1 MILTKKLSDKFAK
14 SLAETGQID
23 KEFEESYSYCID
35 FVLDLVVYN
44 LSLLIIGA
52 ILHNFVT
59 ALVYI
64 ISIVPLK
71 MVAGGAHA
79 NTRGMCSVI
88 SYASFGLTILLSCIL
103 KPSPVF
109 CLVSFFISIPFIILL
124 SPVEHENKR
133 FDDAGKKKLKRLSLI
148 FSLPITVLF
157 LVLFK
162 FSLYKYCFT
171 ISICVIT
178 IFINQLI
185 GLIIFKAKFKEN

>member
-1 MILTKKLSDKFAK
+1 MILTKKISDKFAK
-14 SLAETGQID
+14 SLVETGQID

-35 FVLDLVVYN
+35 FVLDLIIYN

-52 ILHNFVT
+52 IFHNFIT

-79 NTRGMCSVI
+79 NTRGMCSII
-88 SYASFGLTILLSCIL
+88 SYASFGLTILLSCLIN
-103 KPSPVF
+103 PNTVF
-109 CLVSFFISIPFIILL
+109 LIVSFFVSVPLVILL

-133 FDDAGKKKLKRLSLI
+133 FDAAGKKKLKRLSLI
-148 FSLPITVLF
+148 FSLIITVLF
-157 LVLFK
+157 LLLLK

-171 ISICVIT
+171 ISICVMT
-178 IFINQLI
+178 VLVNQLI
-185 GLIIFKAKFKEN
+185 GLVIFKAKVKEN